1 MRLCVFTEP
10 QQGAS
15 YDDLLRV
22 ARRAEEC
29 GFDGFFRSD
38 HFLAIGGDGLPG
50 PTDSWVTLA
59 GLAVQTSRI
68 RLGTLV
74 SSGTFRLP
82 GLLAVAVAQV
92 DAMSG
97 GRVELGLGTGWY
109 EAEHRAYGIPFPP
122 LGQRFERLTEQLE
135 IITGLWSTPVG
146 STFSYRGA
154 WYDLLDSPALP
165 KPVQSPHPPIIVGG
179 KGLSRTPM
187 LAARFADELN
197 VSFGSVDEAAAVY
210 AAAARACEK
219 VDRDGAGRAPLV
231 LSAALTVVCGRHDAE
246 VRRRADAIGRDPDG
260 LRAGGGVAGTPAEIA
275 EQLRAYAEHGA
286 SRFFLQV
293 LDLSDLDHLDL
304 IAAEVVP
311 ALR

>member
-22 ARRAEEC
+22 AQRAEEC

-38 HFLAIGGDGLPG
+38 HFLAIRGDGLPG

-59 GLAVQTSRI
+59 GLALQTSRI

-74 SSGTFRLP
+74 SSATFRLP
-82 GLLAVAVAQV
+82 GPLAVAVAQV
-92 DAMSG
+92 DAMSQ
-97 GRVELGLGTGWY
+97 GRIELGLGTGWY

-122 LGQRFERLTEQLE
+122 LKERFERLAEQLE
-135 IITGLWSTPVG
+135 IVTGLWTTPVG
-146 STFSYRGA
+146 STFTYRGA
-154 WYDLLDSPALP
+154 WYDLIDSPALP
-165 KPVQSPHPPIIVGG
+165 KPAQSPHPPIIVGG
-179 KGLSRTPM
+179 KGLRRTPM

-197 VSFGSVDEAAAVY
+197 VSFASAGEAAEVY

-219 VDRDGAGRAPLV
+219 LDRDGAGRAPLT
-231 LSAALTVVCGRHDAE
+231 LSAALTVVCGRDETE
-246 VRRRADAIGRDPDG
+246 VRRRAGAIGRDPAD
-260 LRAGGGVAGTPAEIA
+260 LRARGGVAGTPEQIV
-275 EQLRAYAEHGA
+275 EQLQAYAKHGA

-293 LDLSDLDHLDL
+293 LDLTDLDHLDL
-304 IAAEVVP
+304 IAAEVSP
-311 ALR
+311 RLG

>member
-22 ARRAEEC
+22 AQRAEQC

-38 HFLAIGGDGLPG
+38 HFLAMGGDGLPG

-74 SSGTFRLP
+74 SSATFRLP
-82 GLLAVAVAQV
+82 GPLAVAVAQV

-97 GRVELGLGTGWY
+97 GRVDLGLGTGWF
-109 EAEHRAYGIPFPP
+109 ETEHRAYGIPFPP
-122 LGQRFERLTEQLE
+122 LRQRFERLTEQLE
-135 IITGLWSTPVG
+135 IITGLWTTPVG
-146 STFSYRGA
+146 STFSYHGA
-154 WYDLLDSPALP
+154 WYELEDSPALP
-165 KPVQSPHPPIIVGG
+165 KPVRSPHPPVIVGG
-179 KGLSRTPM
+179 KGLTRTPM

-197 VSFGSVDEAAAVY
+197 VSFGSVAEAEEMY
-210 AAAARACEK
+210 AAAARASEK
-219 VDRDGAGRAPLV
+219 IDRDGAGRPPLV
-231 LSAALTVVCGRHDAE
+231 LSAALTVVCGRTESE
-246 VRRRADAIGRDPDG
+246 VRRRADAIGRDPER
-260 LRAGGGVAGTPAEIA
+260 LRARGGVAGTPGEIA

-286 SRFFLQV
+286 SRVYLQV

-304 IAAEVVP
+304 IASEVAP
-311 ALR
+311 QLA